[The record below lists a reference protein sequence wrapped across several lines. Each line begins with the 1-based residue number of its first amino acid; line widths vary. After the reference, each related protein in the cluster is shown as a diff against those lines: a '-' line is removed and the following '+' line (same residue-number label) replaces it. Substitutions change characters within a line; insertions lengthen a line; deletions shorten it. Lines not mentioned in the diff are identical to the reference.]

1 MSCTHCGICLESCPT
16 YTLGGCEAESPRGR
30 IVLIEDALA
39 PGGGATAEMAGHID
53 SCLGCMAC
61 MTVCPEEV
69 PYGDLLA
76 AAQEAIERDVPRPP
90 LERLRRQTAL
100 SAIPRTARLGRLDR
114 RRAISHFTPA
124 VGSYRGRVGL
134 LLGCATRPSQS
145 RIQRAAVSVLAA
157 EGYEVIAPASV
168 DCCGALDLQ
177 AGARDHGLAR
187 AQATI
192 NAFAAVGVVDRIVAS
207 SGACGAALKDY
218 GRLLGTPEAQAFSA
232 LAVDVH
238 ELLESAPRRAASGP
252 LALRIAYHDA
262 CRLCHGQGISTQP
275 RSLLSAIPGV
285 ELMEIPPDAGACCGA
300 PGIYRLTSPEK
311 SASLGRR
318 QAQAVLDLGA
328 DLVVSA
334 DPGCI
339 GQLERHL
346 RVLGSQLAVLHPV
359 EVFAR
364 ALHSARRSGDAQ

>member
-16 YTLGGCEAESPRGR
+16 YTLTGAEAESPRGR

-39 PGGGATAEMAGHID
+39 PDGAATAEMAGHVD

-69 PYGDLLA
+69 PYPDLLA

-90 LERLRRQTAL
+90 FERLRRQAAL
-100 SAIPRTARLGRLDR
+100 MAIPRSARLGRLHPR
-114 RRAISHFTPA
+114 RGTPHFTPA
-124 VGSYRGRVGL
+124 AGPYRGRVGL
-134 LLGCATRPSQS
+134 LLGCAGRPSQH
-145 RIQRAAVSVLAA
+145 RIQQATVSVLVA
-157 EGYEVIAPASV
+157 EGYEVIAPAAV

-177 AGARDHGLAR
+177 AGARDHGLQR

-192 NAFAAVGVVDRIVAS
+192 SAFAAVGAVDRIVAS
-207 SGACGAALKDY
+207 SGTCGVALKDY
-218 GRLLGTPEAQAFSA
+218 GRLLGTPEARDFSA
-232 LAVDVH
+232 LAVDLH
-238 ELLESAPRRAASGP
+238 ELLASAPRRAAGGP

-262 CRLCHGQGISTQP
+262 CRLCHGQGISAQP
-275 RSLLSAIPGV
+275 RGLLSAIPGV
-285 ELMEIPPDAGACCGA
+285 ELVEMRSEAGACCGV
-300 PGIYRLTSPEK
+300 PGIYSVTSPET
-311 SASLGRR
+311 SAALGRR
-318 QAQAVLDLGA
+318 QAVALLDSGA

-346 RVLGSQLAVLHPV
+346 RELGSQLAVVHPI
-359 EVFAR
+359 EVLAR
-364 ALHSARRSGDAQ
+364 ALQAARRDRDAQ